1 MMGKLWRR
9 CLGAGGSVTLFG
21 LVGCAGFFSDP
32 NTSSTTVATTGDY
45 VYVANQTTDTLS
57 GFSVGSAALTSVTS
71 SPYALLA
78 GLAPSSVEV
87 TRANTFVYV
96 GGAGAIECFS
106 IGTASALTLV
116 SSGAATG
123 TAKYV
128 SLATS
133 PDGKWLLALDSTTQ
147 TLYTYGINAS
157 TGALTLNA
165 TTPYT
170 ATGAGN
176 VVPTMVRVAPDGAYA
191 IAALGTGGDAIFT
204 FNTTTG
210 APTQVASLAVV
221 SGYSDNAVAID
232 ANSAYVYFARGGP
245 SSGTSGVASYS
256 LASGGA
262 LTGVQTLAASGNA
275 PFSVLL
281 DSTGDYA
288 YTANKSDGTV
298 SGYSVASGTLAAL
311 TGSPFASGSLVT
323 ALVRDNSSKYVIGA
337 AFGGSSDLTLYAFDA
352 LTTGKLDAV
361 ATAASGSDPA
371 GAIAVAATH

>member
-1 MMGKLWRR
+1 V
-9 CLGAGGSVTLFG
+9 ALFG
-21 LVGCAGFFSDP
+21 LVGCAGFFTDP
-32 NTSSTTVATTGDY
+32 NTAASTPATTGDY
-45 VYVANQTTDTLS
+45 VYVVNQTTDTLS
-57 GFSVGSAALTSVTS
+57 GFSVGSAALTAVAS

-96 GGAGAIECFS
+96 GGSGAIECFS
-106 IGTASALTLV
+106 IGTGGALTQV
-116 SSGAATG
+116 SAGGATG
-123 TAKYV
+123 TGKYV

-133 PDGKWLLALDSTTQ
+133 PDGHWLLALDSTTQ
-147 TLYTYGINAS
+147 TLYTYAINAS

-165 TTPYT
+165 TTAYT

-176 VVPTMVRVAPDGAYA
+176 VVPTMVKVAPDGAYV
-191 IAALGTGGDAIFT
+191 IAALGTGGDAVFT

-210 APTQVASLAVV
+210 APTQAASLAVTA
-221 SGYSDNAVAID
+221 GYSDNAVAID

-256 LASGGA
+256 LASGGM
-262 LTGVQTLAASGNA
+262 LTAVQTLAASGNA

-298 SGYSVASGTLAAL
+298 SGYSVASGTLTAL
-311 TGSPFASGSLVT
+311 AGSPFASGSLVT
-323 ALVRDNSSKYVIGA
+323 ALARDNSSKYVIA
-337 AFGGSSDLTLYAFDA
+337 ASFGGASDVTLYAFDA

-361 ATAASGSDPA
+361 ATAASGTDPA